1 MKNITFIKSVRAL
14 LTAVAVGFV
23 VSCSALETPVEPV
36 PSEPSTSEEGVVYNI
51 SASLE
56 QPAETKMTLTGDD
69 TNGYDLTWAENDAI
83 NLVCFKNGF
92 QYKYSFKF
100 TVSSGAGT
108 SNATFSGNISKEGYS
123 PKYAI
128 FPYSTGSTY
137 DSANPAI
144 LYDVPKTQYA
154 VENNTGKNLNQCVAV
169 VKTKDDGTYDMQFK
183 NIMGMLRISLTSGT
197 SVKISKIV
205 LHDHAGNMLWGKCR
219 VPILED
225 ESLDY
230 EHVSFTGGDNTL
242 ELKWNTYSVI
252 GKTPKSFYFAVPPGA
267 LDHGYSIVV
276 YAYDESK
283 PDKVGKAYTF
293 LQNVS
298 NPKSITRSVIL
309 AVDAGSI
316 KDKSEPYDPKARGY
330 YKSLFV
336 DAGSSLNTY
345 YTPQQ
350 IPAIASLGLENDYE
364 YLATGSYY
372 NLQTDILGV
381 NDGTVGTTHIK
392 YRDDNGVLLY
402 PDGSP
407 RFRAVFVNG
416 GTSSSHGDKLGVEG
430 RRNFHDF
437 FINGGSYVGACAGAI
452 LASTTVDSV
461 NHYDSGDGSDYTFG
475 MWPGNVTHTGW
486 PADFGQEGSTSVYT
500 AMTATDAM
508 VAASEGD
515 LFSGIKIEDVRH
527 HGGIVIRDSHLA
539 AYPEGERLMNY
550 AYSSPNEGGSSIAD
564 AYRFSESTVDNPV
577 FGGKNWNGN
586 CSTFAYKHVDAGTGV
601 DTGRAILCG
610 SHFENAASGSQLKAF
625 ATMIKY
631 ALAGNGAPRIK
642 CEIHPGQ
649 KIDIDKAYS
658 DADPA
663 HAKIGDRQYHHF
675 KLVLDEDVDGFTLK
689 LDSKFDAD
697 SGIDLYLALR
707 KGDLAWLS
715 DSEYVL
721 CNKGGKKEF
730 NIKKLTAGT
739 YYVSVFCAT
748 GITSTAMDY
757 TPSGASTP
765 SSFYFAYSGHTEL
778 MEGVAYSLTLTSGSA
793 DGGGTDGGTEEGEDD
808 I

>member
-1 MKNITFIKSVRAL
+1 MKNIELIKGVRTL
-14 LTAVAVGFV
+14 LMAVVYGSI
-23 VSCSALETPVEPV
+23 VSCTALDPLVEPVDPDVPEESPGEVTYHINSTLEQPVATKMKLSGDDASGYDLIWHDDDRIYVVGYNAAGKSTRPDFTITSGGGTTHAEFDVTMAEGYTPRYAVFPYNTALKVNEHDLTFNLAQRKYAMEGNIAQTLSPCVAMIEETEDGLEMPFKNLMGLFRITLTSETPV
-36 PSEPSTSEEGVVYNI
+36 NI
-51 SASLE
+51 KKI
-56 QPAETKMTLTGDD
+56 TIHD
-69 TNGYDLTWAENDAI
+69 
-83 NLVCFKNGF
+83 
-92 QYKYSFKF
+92 
-100 TVSSGAGT
+100 
-108 SNATFSGNISKEGYS
+108 NAGNI
-123 PKYAI
+123 
-128 FPYSTGSTY
+128 
-137 DSANPAI
+137 
-144 LYDVPKTQYA
+144 
-154 VENNTGKNLNQCVAV
+154 
-169 VKTKDDGTYDMQFK
+169 
-183 NIMGMLRISLTSGT
+183 
-197 SVKISKIV
+197 
-205 LHDHAGNMLWGKCR
+205 LWGTCT
-219 VPILED
+219 VPILEHG
-225 ESLDY
+225 ELDY
-230 EHVSFTGGDNTL
+230 EHARFAGGDNSIYMLWT
-242 ELKWNTYSVI
+242 KYATIN
-252 GKTPKSFYFAVPPGA
+252 KTPKSFYFSVPPGA
-267 LDHGYSIVV
+267 FDRGYSIVI
-276 YAYDESK
+276 YEYDTK
-283 PDKVGKAYTF
+283 ATDNVGKAYTF
-293 LQNVS
+293 LQKVS
-298 NPKSITRSVIL
+298 NPKAITRSVIL

-316 KDKSEPYDPKARGY
+316 KDKSEPLDPTARGY

-345 YTPQQ
+345 YTPEQ

-381 NDGTVGTTHIK
+381 NDGTVGSTHIK

-402 PDGSP
+402 PDCSP

-508 VAASEGD
+508 IAASEGD

-631 ALAGNGAPRIK
+631 ALAGTGVPRIK
-642 CEIHPGQ
+642 GEIHIGQ

-675 KLVLDEDVDGFTLK
+675 KLVLDEDVDEFTLK

-707 KGDLAWLS
+707 KGDIAWLS
-715 DSEYVL
+715 DSDYVL

-730 NIKKLTAGT
+730 NIKKLAAGT

-778 MEGVAYSLTLTSGSA
+778 MEGVAYSLSVTSGSA
-793 DGGGTDGGTEEGEDD
+793 DGGGTDGGTDEGEDD